1 MPKIESSFSQLVSDG
16 IRKTVN
22 KFREHPCIFFSEMDL
37 HSYLYHCLYTTKLE
51 ARTKDGV
58 ITSCLHKEY
67 PTNFRY
73 SKETMEDYGL
83 TKQGIRGHFDLA
95 ILDPQFIK
103 QSSIESIENK
113 NIGEAE
119 ARSKNREKFRHELL
133 VAIELKYVV
142 NNSRKF
148 IEEVEKDNKKL
159 LIGLKY
165 QSFEA
170 YNLVFC
176 NKQYYYINELAKLV
190 ENTNSNI
197 KIMLALSD
205 YTDEKKNTPKPITN
219 GWSFQN
225 LIVHP
230 DSARENNGMAQQTR

>member
-1 MPKIESSFSQLVSDG
+1 LPKIKSSYSKLVRVG

-22 KFREHPCIFFSEMDL
+22 KFREYPHIFFSEMDI

-51 ARTKDGV
+51 ARTKDGA

-83 TKQGIRGHFDLA
+83 SKQGVRGHFDIV
-95 ILDPQFIK
+95 ILNPQFL
-103 QSSIESIENK
+103 QQFNIENIQNK
-113 NIGEAE
+113 NIRETE
-119 ARSKNREKFRHELL
+119 TRARSKDKFEKELL
-133 VAIELKYVV
+133 TAIELKYVV

-148 IEEVEKDNKKL
+148 ISEVEKDNMKL

-176 NKQYYYINELAKLV
+176 NKQYYYIDELTKLV
-190 ENTNSNI
+190 ENTNSSI
-197 KIMLALSD
+197 KIMLAISY
-205 YTDEKKNTPKPITN
+205 YTKNVKSTPKPMTN
-219 GWSFQN
+219 GWSF
-225 LIVHP
+225 
-230 DSARENNGMAQQTR
+230 